1 MKLKTFKEYV
11 KEEAPAN
18 NAMATPGIEGFTP
31 ESVPVKSKHR
41 IIKRKKITSRN
52 RDTNEFI

>member
-31 ESVPVKSKHR
+31 ESVPVKSKPKKMIR
-41 IIKRKKITSRN
+41 RKDNRN
-52 RDTNEFI
+52 RGE